1 MTPENLFDT
10 SNPVREYQVED
21 STSRDEKNNIEGT
34 TEATTIENS
43 IFPMMNLFNNNSSV
57 TTKRGSYGTLDF
69 LTLQTIFDNVFDKI
83 CTCL

>member
-34 TEATTIENS
+34 TEATT
-43 IFPMMNLFNNNSSV
+43 LH
-57 TTKRGSYGTLDF
+57 
-69 LTLQTIFDNVFDKI
+69 
-83 CTCL
+83 